1 MKISAHETADELMK
15 ISVWA
20 HVNDHLL
27 CTYQQNQT
35 KPFQHLTST
44 QIRDLIACSTKAVN
58 STHLSQA

>member
-27 CTYQQNQT
+27 CAN